1 MNNRAEAGIIIL
13 GVISAAMLGA
23 LFTKIIQ
30 PKSKPAPMYA
40 ICSVD
45 DTIVFTAAG
54 ANKLAFAGNG
64 LTINYPDRP
73 PQHRVMLPNETCGLE
88 EQYTPEE

>member
-1 MNNRAEAGIIIL
+1 MNNRTEAAAIIL
-13 GVISAAMLGA
+13 GVLSASVFFGA
-23 LFTKIIQ
+23 VIGLATK
-30 PKSKPAPMYA
+30 KPAPMYA

-54 ANKLAFAGNG
+54 ANKLDFVGNG

-73 PQHRVMLPNETCGLE
+73 PQYRVMLPNETCGLE